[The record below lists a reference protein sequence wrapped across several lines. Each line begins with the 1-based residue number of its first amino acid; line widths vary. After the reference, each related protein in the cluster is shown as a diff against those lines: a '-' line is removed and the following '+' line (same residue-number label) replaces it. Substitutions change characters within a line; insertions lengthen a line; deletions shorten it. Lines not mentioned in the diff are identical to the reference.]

1 MPPTNMASGPKGTRS
16 SAPRTQTGCKNCRKR
31 RIKCDETKP
40 ACERCVRSGWKCDGY
55 PADIVLKASA
65 NNRNT
70 SNLSL
75 LSRLPSIASYSIPF
89 KVPGS
94 QTDRQLLHYF
104 CVQGSNDIAGFL
116 TSDFWSQTVLQESHQ
131 DPTVR
136 QALVALSWLHLDY
149 STSECVGN
157 SVTRADALTQ
167 YGKALRSMRKRLS
180 RPSESATKIALICC
194 ILFYCCEGAL
204 GDRNA
209 ALQHLSNGLN
219 LLISTQHEHNGVVSQ
234 DIQNLSDVFER
245 LDMQASFFEDDR
257 TPILVLPSWQPSG
270 EKDYTLLLEDTFTGL
285 QKAQQSLVRL
295 QAWLYHFVNK
305 NADHHNEPKESLPVD
320 ILQEKDA
327 LMKGYTSW
335 IIAINN
341 YEKETECDNET
352 LHGIRTLLVHFH
364 VCRMIVESKFP
375 NDPEVFGASPNP
387 AAHKILDLA
396 ETLLQY
402 TTLLNGSPNAT
413 KSPRR
418 NFSLE
423 TGVVAPLFALAIK
436 CSDES
441 VATRAA
447 QMLAS
452 SQRREGLYDS
462 QTMAQIVTLLKDTRD
477 VGMGIKQ
484 EESSESAPL
493 SALEYHLPDSYSGG
507 GIDKLLSSMDLS
519 RLMI

>member
-1 MPPTNMASGPKGTRS
+1 M
-16 SAPRTQTGCKNCRKR
+16 
-31 RIKCDETKP
+31 
-40 ACERCVRSGWKCDGY
+40 
-55 PADIVLKASA
+55 
-65 NNRNT
+65 
-70 SNLSL
+70 
-75 LSRLPSIASYSIPF
+75 
-89 KVPGS
+89 
-94 QTDRQLLHYF
+94 
-104 CVQGSNDIAGFL
+104 
-116 TSDFWSQTVLQESHQ
+116 
-131 DPTVR
+131 
-136 QALVALSWLHLDY
+136 SWLHLDY
-149 STSECVGN
+149 STAESRN
-157 SVTRADALTQ
+157 PSVKAETLAQ
-167 YGKALRSMRKRLS
+167 YGKALRSMRNRLS
-180 RPSESATKIALICC
+180 RPSEGTTKIALICC

-219 LLISTQHEHNGVVSQ
+219 LLISTQHEHKGELSQ
-234 DIQNLSDVFER
+234 DIQSLSDVFER

-257 TPILVLPSWQPSG
+257 TPILVLPSWQPNG
-270 EKDYTLLLEDTFTGL
+270 ENKYTLPLEDTFTGL

-305 NADHHNEPKESLPVD
+305 NSDYHDEPKESLPVI

-327 LMKGYTSW
+327 LMQGYTSW
-335 IIAINN
+335 ITAINSFEDEN
-341 YEKETECDNET
+341 KCKDET

-402 TTLLNGSPNAT
+402 TTLINGSPNVT

-447 QMLAS
+447 HMLTS

-462 QTMAQIVTLLKDTRD
+462 QSMAQIITVLKDTRD
-477 VGMGIKQ
+477 VGMSIKQ
-484 EESSESAPL
+484 EDGSETTAL
-493 SALEYHLPDSYSGG
+493 YALEYHIPDSYSGG